1 MTRIPV
7 FALMFLTSQL
17 PAVAQDASATSA
29 LLRRYQDGQK
39 LTYRIRSLSE
49 DEAYEATASGVVKTD
64 ASGRHY
70 EEYVWSKLVRNG
82 KPVALPA
89 SRFKQFFSLDP
100 TRIPTIPDLSEAYPG
115 LVGP

>member
-1 MTRIPV
+1 MPRIPI
-7 FALMFLTSQL
+7 FALLFLTSQL
-17 PAVAQDASATSA
+17 PAIAQEASATSV

-39 LTYRIRSLSE
+39 LTYRIKSVSE
-49 DEAYEATASGVVKTD
+49 GEAYEATASGVVKTD

-89 SRFKQFFSLDP
+89 SGFQQFPICRKCIQASSG
-100 TRIPTIPDLSEAYPG
+100 RYWIS
-115 LVGP
+115 